1 MKVPPIATNLIGSFP
16 LANTPANF
24 ARAIDDQVTAG
35 LDFVSYPQLAD
46 MNLMFLE
53 PLVDGATVRRE
64 GERFVITQDFQPGV
78 TKEVRR
84 WVEEAHEILRAK
96 KGVIPLKSCVTGPF
110 TLSSMLQIEGAESRP
125 FPSGYLD
132 LVVEHPWV
140 IEKLVG
146 YVHKICARYSVLS
159 SIVSVDEPFL
169 SVLVGKRR
177 NLLELSMS
185 RAQAIDSIAEPLD
198 KALHG
203 VRTIASMHVCGGI
216 GRQLSE
222 ILLGTSARILSHE
235 FSGMD
240 RNFES
245 YEPDEPESYSKIL
258 SVGVVSTKPTDDPEG
273 VEPTAV
279 VERRMEGAIRRYG
292 AENVAFSPDCGF
304 RPLAELLGE
313 EEGYALAMRKI
324 VALVEAK
331 KGVAVKLGLM
341 APEKR

>member
-1 MKVPPIATNLIGSFP
+1 LKMPPIATNIIGSFP
-16 LANTPANF
+16 LADTRANF

-53 PLVDGATVRRE
+53 PLVDGATVHRE
-64 GERFVITQDFQPGV
+64 GERFVITQDFQPAV

-84 WVEEAHEILRAK
+84 WAEQAHELLRAK
-96 KGVIPLKSCVTGPF
+96 KGAVPLKSCVTGPF
-110 TLSSMLQIEGAESRP
+110 TLSSMLQIEGAESKP

-132 LVVEHPWV
+132 LMVEHPWV
-140 IEKLVG
+140 IDKLAG
-146 YVHKICARYSVLS
+146 YVHKICARYSMLS

-169 SVLVGKRR
+169 SILVGKRK
-177 NLLELSMS
+177 NILELSMS
-185 RAQAIDSIAEPLD
+185 RAQAIDLIAEALD
-198 KALHG
+198 EALHG
-203 VRTIASMHVCGGI
+203 VRSIPCMHVCGGI

-222 ILLGTSARILSHE
+222 ILLGTSARIISHE

-245 YEPDEPESYSKIL
+245 YKPDEPESYSKIL

-273 VEPTAV
+273 VEPTAL

-292 AENVAFSPDCGF
+292 VENVAFSPDCGF
-304 RPLAELLGE
+304 RPLADLLGE
-313 EEGYALAMRKI
+313 EEGYALAMRK
-324 VALVEAK
+324 VGALVNAK
-331 KGVAVKLGLM
+331 KNISVGLGLVGV
-341 APEKR
+341 EKR